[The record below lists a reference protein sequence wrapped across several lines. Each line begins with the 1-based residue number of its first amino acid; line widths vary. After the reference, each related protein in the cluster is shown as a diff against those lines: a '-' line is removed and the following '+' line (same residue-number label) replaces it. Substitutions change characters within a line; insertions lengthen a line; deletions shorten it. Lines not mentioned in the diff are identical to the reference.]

1 MKHPTR
7 LWHAVLF
14 AALLPVAVWAEDTKA
29 TPVFEPV
36 VAADTALDAQLFV
49 KRPVVVFADSPNDPN
64 FIRQMELL
72 ARAYPDLEERDVILV
87 TDTDP
92 TADSEWRHK
101 LRPRGFSL
109 VIMDKDLR
117 PVIRKPNPWTVREI
131 TAAIDK
137 LPLRRQEMLERNPAG
152 R

>member
-14 AALLPVAVWAEDTKA
+14 AAFLPVAVWAEDTKA

-72 ARAYPDLEERDVILV
+72 ALAYPDLEERDVILV
-87 TDTDP
+87 IDTDP
-92 TADSEWRHK
+92 AANTEWRHK

-137 LPLRRQEMLERNPAG
+137 LPMRRQEVLERNPAG

>member
-1 MKHPTR
+1 MNPFR
-7 LWHAVLF
+7 AFIFAAVLPVTAWAQVTPAEPPAF
-14 AALLPVAVWAEDTKA
+14 GPVAAAET
-29 TPVFEPV
+29 V
-36 VAADTALDAQLFV
+36 LDAQLFV

-72 ARAYPDLEERDVILV
+72 ARAYPDLDDRDVILV

-92 TADSEWRHK
+92 AANSEWRHK

-109 VIMDKDLR
+109 VIMDKDLA

-137 LPLRRQEMLERNPAG
+137 LPLRRQEVLERNPAG

>member
-1 MKHPTR
+1 MRPLHA
-7 LWHAVLF
+7 LVFAAVLPF
-14 AALLPVAVWAEDTKA
+14 AAWAQVTGEDPQAFGPVA
-29 TPVFEPV
+29 
-36 VAADTALDAQLFV
+36 AADAGLDAQLFV

-92 TADSEWRHK
+92 AADSEWRHK